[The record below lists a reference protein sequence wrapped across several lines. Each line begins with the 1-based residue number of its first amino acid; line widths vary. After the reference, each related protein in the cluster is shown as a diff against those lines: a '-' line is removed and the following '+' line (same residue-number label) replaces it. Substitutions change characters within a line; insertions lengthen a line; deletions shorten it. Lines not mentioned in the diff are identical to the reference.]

1 MTSKTPHDQYEKR
14 LVAFLDLLGFKELVS
29 RFPEEPKLFDWTLSI
44 LKATKSQEK
53 MVYGFP
59 EDLNVQME
67 FTAFSD
73 SVVLSSRIPEDPI
86 NMALF
91 QVAFT
96 CSLFLRAGLF
106 ARGAIV
112 ENYLY
117 HKENIIIGQ
126 GLIEAYQQ
134 EKIAIYPR
142 VIVSKNIVDK
152 FNEEIKVPELTE
164 KINKWSSTLIR
175 KDIDGCYFI
184 DTLYSIP
191 HVIFKDEFIPFI
203 ESTKKIIKMEIENN
217 ENNETVLQKS
227 EWFKHYFNE
236 IINEH
241 PEYNVKLIR

>member
-1 MTSKTPHDQYEKR
+1 MTGINPHDQYEKR

-44 LKATKSQEK
+44 LNATKSQEK

-73 SVVLSSRIPEDPI
+73 TVVLSSRIPEDPI

-96 CSLFLRAGLF
+96 CSLFLRAGLL

-142 VIVSKNIVDK
+142 IIVSKNIVDK

-175 KDIDGCYFI
+175 KDIDGRYFI

-191 HVIFKDEFIPFI
+191 HVIFKDEFIPFL
-203 ESTKKIIKMEIENN
+203 ESTKKIIKMRIENN
-217 ENNETVLQKS
+217 ENNETVLQKY

-236 IINEH
+236 ITNEH
-241 PEYNVKLIR
+241 PEYNVEPIR